1 MPAGYEY
8 HLDYRVIDAAAWDH
22 VSLVDME
29 TYLEEASHLPNDLR
43 GAVEYLDLSE
53 AISMKVSYVGALQLA
68 PWYER
73 LIDRGIRGSVIY
85 APNEQIYEV
94 ASTIIATCS
103 IVGGGLPD
111 GYRLSRTPIALRNM
125 HHFLD
130 QGAATEEVSSA
141 RVA

>member
-8 HLDYRVIDAAAWDH
+8 NLDHRVIDAAAWDH
-22 VSLVDME
+22 VTLTDLE
-29 TYLEEASHLPNDLR
+29 TYLDEAARLPNDMR

-53 AISMKVSYVGALQLA
+53 AASMQISYVGALQLA

-85 APNEQIYEV
+85 APADETYAA
-94 ASTIIATCS
+94 ASTIISTCS

-111 GYRLSRTPIALRNM
+111 GYRLTRQPVDLRDV
-125 HHFLD
+125 HRFLD
-130 QGAATEEVSSA
+130 EGSA
-141 RVA
+141 EDSASVRVA